1 MQQVQA
7 LQQQQQLQALQ
18 QQQQL
23 QAQRQATGLDAKQEI
38 EQLHKRRLMEIQ
50 HNKDNVKLHQKMQQ
64 RASVL
69 QAHQKQKQA
78 QVQARVLQL
87 TQAEGQISLS
97 PPIATRSPSAAQA
110 VQQQLTQEQ
119 LQRELFEQ
127 SRPPGSKLEGGQ
139 SHKPKETS
147 HPTLPPDELARR
159 ASRVKVPL
167 IEGIHPD
174 LNYNRASEDV
184 TSHLTSA
191 PIEDDEKCTLLTP
204 RRGTWVYAVKSPLT
218 ELQRLCETKPV
229 NKPVGW
235 VSSMRHMCGRW
246 GIATATRAGCVELCV
261 HNPISPGR
269 PQTFW
274 LPREAVGMIADSVYD
289 DKGTKGHRHRVRVLD
304 DTRIVEMLCESK
316 PDESPV
322 TFVRAIASV
331 VGKEGELLE
340 SRGDI
345 LKLRFAPA
353 VSGKKDDIE
362 LWLPKEAVVICTP
375 WK

>member
-1 MQQVQA
+1 
-7 LQQQQQLQALQ
+7 
-18 QQQQL
+18 
-23 QAQRQATGLDAKQEI
+23 
-38 EQLHKRRLMEIQ
+38 MEIQ

-87 TQAEGQISLS
+87 TQAEGQISLA
-97 PPIATRSPSAAQA
+97 PPMATRSPSAAQA

-184 TSHLTSA
+184 TSHLTPA
-191 PIEDDEKCTLLTP
+191 PIEEDEKCTLLTP

-246 GIATATRAGCVELCV
+246 GIVTATRAGCVELCV
-261 HNPISPGR
+261 H
-269 PQTFW
+269 
-274 LPREAVGMIADSVYD
+274 
-289 DKGTKGHRHRVRVLD
+289 KGTHGHRHRVRVLD

-345 LKLRFAPA
+345 LKLRFSPA